1 MSKPNS
7 NYDNVLQEVAGD
19 ESSIV
24 INPQNPIK
32 ESSTPKVLV
41 TSLIAANAMI
51 LAITPLKKTQV
62 TNSLYDNMFI
72 EQGKNEDT
80 ISYPTVK
87 VKYEDGKVIVQN
99 DNENIIKDTLNTHGK
114 VVSDNTVDITF
125 QQIIGDL
132 RRENEILKNRLSNSL
147 PVHTLTYMVV
157 SSSTGAIAITLL
169 FLRFVLNI
177 YVVDPYYLIC
187 TLIIA
192 IGLFLTAFVS
202 LKDWKDTLINGKRS

>member
-1 MSKPNS
+1 MIRHKRGGDANENES
-7 NYDNVLQEVAGD
+7 NY
-19 ESSIV
+19 IY
-24 INPQNPIK
+24 
-32 ESSTPKVLV
+32 
-41 TSLIAANAMI
+41 I
-51 LAITPLKKTQV
+51 L
-62 TNSLYDNMFI
+62 F
-72 EQGKNEDT
+72 
-80 ISYPTVK
+80 
-87 VKYEDGKVIVQN
+87 
-99 DNENIIKDTLNTHGK
+99 
-114 VVSDNTVDITF
+114 
-125 QQIIGDL
+125 IGDL